1 MEDIKVETLNNGD
14 EEEESKPECRG
25 YGECLI
31 KHCSTYTKSK
41 ELICKHDCQPIKCS
55 KCESEDVKWFLL
67 LRGGVCSNCKLPP
80 PTLLPPTLL
89 PSTLLPP
96 TLPPPTPSITSS
108 QSHNNYNT
116 PYSFIFVTF
125 VYMGMLTFTINS
137 CLFVTTLQLYLI
149 TSYTNTSIF

>member
-1 MEDIKVETLNNGD
+1 MEDIVKNEILDND
-14 EEEESKPECRG
+14 EEEEIKSECRG

-41 ELICKHDCQPIKCS
+41 EWICKHNCQPIKCS

-67 LRGGVCSNCKLPP
+67 SRGGVCSNCKLPP
-80 PTLLPPTLL
+80 PSLPPS
-89 PSTLLPP
+89 PSHT
-96 TLPPPTPSITSS
+96 
-108 QSHNNYNT
+108 NYST
-116 PYSFIFVTF
+116 PYSFIFVTL